1 MEISGKISS
10 IKIGAYVNN
19 VRENKKTGGSPQHD
33 SKAVLKGD
41 KVELSQTAIEVKNA
55 RAQLDSI
62 PDIREEKVSEIKNQ
76 IDHGTYKIDGKK
88 VAFNMLRE
96 SLIDEIV

>member
-19 VRENKKTGGSPQHD
+19 VRENKKAEGSPQHD
-33 SKAVLKGD
+33 AKAVLKGD

-55 RAQLDSI
+55 RTQLDAV
-62 PDIREEKVSEIKNQ
+62 PDIREEKVSEIKKQ
-76 IDHGTYKIDGKK
+76 VDQGTYKIDGNK
-88 VAFNMLRE
+88 VAFNMIRE

>member
-19 VRENKKTGGSPQHD
+19 VRENKKAEGSPRHD

-62 PDIREEKVSEIKNQ
+62 PDIREEKVSEIKDQ
-76 IDHGTYKIDGKK
+76 IDQGTYKVDGKK
-88 VAFNMLRE
+88 VAFNMIRE